1 MFTPAQRK
9 SLAIVPKFTASFSA
23 IASFCICFIIIR
35 RKSPTNKT
43 YNRIIFGMSVC
54 DMLTSV
60 GFFCTTWPVP
70 KGTPGIYGALGNQ
83 GTCSAQGFISQ
94 FSLSTVMYNA
104 SLSLYYMFVI
114 VKKMKDD
121 KIVRIEPLFHTV
133 AIGLGLSTA
142 IAGVALKLFN
152 PVGWNCW
159 LSSAPL
165 GCTQSYA
172 SPDGTTNCIRGDNSS
187 LYRWGFY
194 YAPLWFA
201 IACET
206 YLMYRVYAYVKVQEQ
221 KIERYTRDSSVA
233 RMVRTKRTSRQAL
246 AYLGAS
252 YATWFF
258 PTIFQ
263 IVVVV
268 HRPLFP
274 LLLITAMFIPIQ
286 GILNLIVFIRPTY
299 IRYRKDH
306 PEGSVISAWFRMIGV
321 ELGLLKVDKKCT
333 GASEEHRSSTLTN
346 HFSTRKLTTQP
357 SFQSFFKG
365 KNLSDDT
372 DDVEQSIETIKEKD
386 DDGKMTLESLNDN
399 FEEDA

>member
-1 MFTPAQRK
+1 
-9 SLAIVPKFTASFSA
+9 
-23 IASFCICFIIIR
+23 
-35 RKSPTNKT
+35 
-43 YNRIIFGMSVC
+43 
-54 DMLTSV
+54 MLTSI

-70 KGTPGIYGALGNQ
+70 KGTPGIYGAVGNQ

-104 SLSLYYMFVI
+104 SLSLYYVFVI

-121 KIVRIEPLFHTV
+121 RIRRVEPFFHAT
-133 AIGLGLSTA
+133 AIGLGLTTA
-142 IAGVALKLFN
+142 ISGVALKLFN

-159 LSSAPL
+159 LSSAPM

-206 YLMYRVYAYVKVQEQ
+206 YLMYQVYTYVKVQEQ

-246 AYLGAS
+246 AYVGAS

-258 PTIFQ
+258 PTVFQ
-263 IVVVV
+263 IIVVV
-268 HRPLFP
+268 HKPLYP

-286 GILNLIVFIRPTY
+286 GMLNLVVFIRPTY
-299 IRYRKDH
+299 VRYRGDH
-306 PEGSVISAWFRMIGV
+306 PEGSFLSAWFRMIGV

-333 GASEEHRSSTLTN
+333 ANSEEHRGSTVLD
-346 HFSTRKLTTQP
+346 RKSMNNKA
-357 SFQSFFKG
+357 SFQSFFTSKA
-365 KNLSDDT
+365 SST
-372 DDVEQSIETIKEKD
+372 DNDVKPSIETIKEEE
-386 DDGKMTLESLNDN
+386 DDGKMTLETLNDN
-399 FEEDA
+399 FEENA